1 MTGNDLFREM
11 GNISEKYVTEAEETK
26 RSIFQNV
33 VFRRSLAT
41 AACLVVCV
49 GLYFST
55 RTGRKADTA
64 ADSSGGSAP
73 QYDTAMK
80 ENSAVAS
87 QEAADGTNGFDFK
100 DILNWGDRGQD
111 KSENTPQE
119 YAPEQD
125 SVSATQDAASENLES
140 NVGSEPEYVVGEIY
154 DEWEMFDRLS
164 AYPNDYEAILETD
177 AFVVVHGTVKSG
189 MDKWNSF
196 IDNVKEGKPAYLE
209 LVQFTDEGD
218 AIITAIQYTGDYYH
232 VLADHSRDAWGK
244 TNVIEY
250 VYDYLYLDIQDG
262 RTGVVLTDLELEEE
276 EISEAMNEKPT
287 EFLELVQYGN
297 D

>member
-41 AACLVVCV
+41 AACLMVCV

-55 RTGRKADTA
+55 RTGRKEAA

-80 ENSAVAS
+80 ENSAVGS
-87 QEAADGTNGFDFK
+87 QEAVDGTNGFDFE

-111 KSENTPQE
+111 KSESMAEN
-119 YAPEQD
+119 YAPSQESAVQD
-125 SVSATQDAASENLES
+125 SGVASD
-140 NVGSEPEYVVGEIY
+140 VGSEPETVVGEIY
-154 DEWEMFDRLS
+154 DEWEIFDRLS

-177 AFVVVHGTVKSG
+177 AFVVVHGTVESG
-189 MDKWNSF
+189 MDKWEAFLNRTQ
-196 IDNVKEGKPAYLE
+196 EGKPAYVE
-209 LVQFTDEGD
+209 LVQFTEEGD

-232 VLADHSRDAWGK
+232 VLQDHTRDAWGK
-244 TNVIEY
+244 TGVIEY

>member
-41 AACLVVCV
+41 AACLMVCV
-49 GLYFST
+49 GLYFTT
-55 RTGRKADTA
+55 RTGRKEA
-64 ADSSGGSAP
+64 AMESSGGSAP
-73 QYDTAMK
+73 QYDAMK
-80 ENSAVAS
+80 ENSAVAD
-87 QEAADGTNGFDFK
+87 QEASDGTNGFDFE

-111 KSENTPQE
+111 KSESMAEN
-119 YAPEQD
+119 YAPPQD
-125 SVSATQDAASENLES
+125 SAMQDGASENVES
-140 NVGSEPEYVVGEIY
+140 NITNEPEGIVGEIY

-164 AYPNDYEAILETD
+164 SYPNDYEAILETD

-189 MDKWNSF
+189 MEQWNSF
-196 IDNVKEGKPAYLE
+196 IDNVKDGKPAYVE

-262 RTGVVLTDLELEEE
+262 RIGVVLSDWDLGEY
-276 EISEAMNEKPT
+276 EISKAIAERPED
-287 EFLELVQYGN
+287 FFELVQYGN

>member
-41 AACLVVCV
+41 AACLMICV

-55 RTGRKADTA
+55 RTGRKEAA

-87 QEAADGTNGFDFK
+87 QESTDGGFNLNA
-100 DILNWGDRGQD
+100 ILDAFDRGQD
-111 KSENTPQE
+111 KTDSTPQD

-125 SVSATQDAASENLES
+125 SASATQDAASENVES

-196 IDNVKEGKPAYLE
+196 IDNVKEGKTAYVE

-232 VLADHSRDAWGK
+232 VLQDHTRDAWGK
-244 TNVIEY
+244 TGVIEY

>member
-1 MTGNDLFREM
+1 MTGNDLFREI

-41 AACLVVCV
+41 AACLMICV
-49 GLYFST
+49 GLYFTT
-55 RTGRKADTA
+55 RTGRKEAT
-64 ADSSGGSAP
+64 ADSSAGSAP

-80 ENSAVAS
+80 ENSAVGN
-87 QEAADGTNGFDFK
+87 QEAVDGTNGGFDLE
-100 DILNWGDRGQD
+100 DILDVFDGGKD
-111 KSENTPQE
+111 KTESTSQG

-125 SVSATQDAASENLES
+125 SGVES

-154 DEWEMFDRLS
+154 SEWEMYDRL
-164 AYPNDYEAILETD
+164 ALYPNDYEAILETD

-189 MDKWNSF
+189 MEQWNSF
-196 IDNVKEGKPAYLE
+196 IDNAKDGKPAYVE
-209 LVQFTDEGD
+209 LVQFTVEGD

-262 RTGVVLTDLELEEE
+262 RTGVVLSDWDLGEY
-276 EISEAMNEKPT
+276 EISKAIAEKP
-287 EFLELVQYGN
+287 EDFFELVQYVN